1 MVSYAM
7 ASLRG
12 RILSTFFIS
21 SSANHMFFPSF
32 SLYALFLCFGFT
44 CCFARDTITF
54 DNPINS
60 SGESL
65 ISASEKFEL
74 GFFTPNG
81 SSHGGRF
88 VGIWYY
94 RMEPRTIVWVA
105 NRDKSVSNSTA
116 WVFGISNEG
125 NLMLSDGSSPSYTL
139 TSPEG
144 ISAPS
149 KMTLKL
155 MDSGNL
161 VLSEGPDNGSARVVW
176 QSFLHP
182 TDTFLPGMKFTEDLK
197 LTSWKSQHDPASGP
211 YVFRQDETER
221 GNEYIIT
228 NNDLMPY
235 WKSGL
240 SGKFIT
246 NDEIPNF
253 ISLFL
258 QNGTPQYCPLQKQNP
273 INISSNCSGTLPQSY
288 DYNNTRLVMDFAGK
302 LRFFERHNQ
311 TDAWSSNWWEPI
323 NRCSVFDACG
333 NFGSCNKENK
343 VPCKCLPGFQ
353 PQSPDNWN
361 KGDFSEGCT
370 RKSPVCGQH
379 KVEEFLKLSKMK
391 VQKPT
396 SIFSV
401 NDKNQCRSRCLKYC
415 ACHAYSYT
423 EVETYLRSR
432 VSNFTCGIWIDDLK
446 NIQES
451 YTDGGLDLYLRV
463 QRSEIESG
471 SRTCETC
478 GTNIIPY
485 PLSTGLS
492 CGDPMYFSFN
502 CQTETDTGEI
512 SLNASGQH
520 YRVTSINL
528 KTQRFSIQVQ
538 NAENCRGRDSMEKLL
553 QLPGSSPFFVSSA
566 CNATRDNF
574 STDSLSEA
582 KLFYEVEIGWKPP
595 LEPIC
600 GSSEDCED
608 LPNSSCNVAAD
619 GKNRCSC
626 NGSFQWDPSRWRCTP
641 NSHWNRRRGRPEK
654 YLIFLGVTAAMLF
667 ILCTAFALYHKRR
680 RRMIS
685 RQGNLEFSLY
695 NSERR
700 VIDFINSGDFRDDDK
715 TDIDVP
721 YFDLESILVA
731 TDNFAEANKLGQGGF
746 GPVYKGKLP
755 RGQEIAVKRLSR
767 GSGQGLEEFKNEVV
781 LIAKLQHRNLVRLLG
796 YCVKGYEKMLI
807 YEYMPN
813 KSLDS
818 FIFDR
823 TRSVLLNWEKRID
836 IILGIA
842 RGMLYLHQDSRL
854 RIIHRDLKTSNILL
868 DEEMNPK
875 ISDFGLAR
883 IFEGEQ
889 TEASTEKVVG
899 TYGYMSPEYALDGFF
914 SIKSDV
920 FSFGVVLLETISGKR
935 NTGFYQAEQP
945 LSLLGFAWRL
955 WEDDKALDLA
965 EPALRKTCNAN
976 EFLRCVNVGLLC
988 VQEDPCV
995 RPTMSDVLFMLGSE
1009 TASLPI
1015 PEQPAYVVRR
1025 ALCSS
1030 ASSTNKQ
1037 QWNSELTASLEEGR

>member
-1 MVSYAM
+1 MLLKKDYYLSMVSYAM

-54 DNPINS
+54 YNPINS

-463 QRSEIESG
+463 QRSEI
-471 SRTCETC
+471 
-478 GTNIIPY
+478 GTLI
-485 PLSTGLS
+485 L
-492 CGDPMYFSFN
+492 
-502 CQTETDTGEI
+502 
-512 SLNASGQH
+512 A
-520 YRVTSINL
+520 
-528 KTQRFSIQVQ
+528 
-538 NAENCRGRDSMEKLL
+538 
-553 QLPGSSPFFVSSA
+553 
-566 CNATRDNF
+566 
-574 STDSLSEA
+574 
-582 KLFYEVEIGWKPP
+582 FY
-595 LEPIC
+595 
-600 GSSEDCED
+600 
-608 LPNSSCNVAAD
+608 
-619 GKNRCSC
+619 
-626 NGSFQWDPSRWRCTP
+626 
-641 NSHWNRRRGRPEK
+641 
-654 YLIFLGVTAAMLF
+654 
-667 ILCTAFALYHKRR
+667 
-680 RRMIS
+680 
-685 RQGNLEFSLY
+685 
-695 NSERR
+695 
-700 VIDFINSGDFRDDDK
+700 
-715 TDIDVP
+715 
-721 YFDLESILVA
+721 
-731 TDNFAEANKLGQGGF
+731 
-746 GPVYKGKLP
+746 
-755 RGQEIAVKRLSR
+755 
-767 GSGQGLEEFKNEVV
+767 
-781 LIAKLQHRNLVRLLG
+781 
-796 YCVKGYEKMLI
+796 
-807 YEYMPN
+807 
-813 KSLDS
+813 
-818 FIFDR
+818 
-823 TRSVLLNWEKRID
+823 
-836 IILGIA
+836 
-842 RGMLYLHQDSRL
+842 
-854 RIIHRDLKTSNILL
+854 
-868 DEEMNPK
+868 
-875 ISDFGLAR
+875 
-883 IFEGEQ
+883 
-889 TEASTEKVVG
+889 
-899 TYGYMSPEYALDGFF
+899 
-914 SIKSDV
+914 
-920 FSFGVVLLETISGKR
+920 
-935 NTGFYQAEQP
+935 
-945 LSLLGFAWRL
+945 
-955 WEDDKALDLA
+955 
-965 EPALRKTCNAN
+965 
-976 EFLRCVNVGLLC
+976 
-988 VQEDPCV
+988 
-995 RPTMSDVLFMLGSE
+995 
-1009 TASLPI
+1009 
-1015 PEQPAYVVRR
+1015 
-1025 ALCSS
+1025 
-1030 ASSTNKQ
+1030 
-1037 QWNSELTASLEEGR
+1037 